1 MGSATEAVA
10 VSRFIDRER
19 SGEVALS
26 EIGAFLR
33 VSFAVGLVVC
43 VSACG
48 GGGGGG
54 SPNPVL
60 GKLSFTT
67 NENVAL
73 ASSLT
78 ATDPGGGQVTFS
90 QTGNPASGAVSGF
103 TPAGAFTY
111 TPNPNFIGNDSFA
124 IQAADAAG
132 NKTAGTVMVT
142 VTANQ
147 PPTATST
154 VVRSD
159 DGQNI
164 NVLKTANDPDMD
176 HLTVTITTPSNVG
189 TAVVNSDGT
198 VSISGL
204 NGFKG
209 LARFG
214 YTVTDPSAAKASAN
228 AAIFVGVAPFR
239 ALFVADPAAKG
250 SYEVYLTD
258 FAAATPT
265 QVSTA
270 TQGNLRLKGFAASDN
285 GATVVY
291 RTQDTTS
298 ASMTSLSLV
307 RTATPSTQVPIPL
320 PSGIAPLL
328 DGQSRDQFVVSPDG
342 NWIALIAGAG
352 NSNSLYVVNAGVSP
366 PTVTSVVPT
375 IAGQAAIYATKPTFT
390 SDSKSV
396 YFLATSVAGGTNKSL
411 YLVATSSPAAP
422 TLVSKLSV
430 PATNDEVSAYSV
442 ALNQSTIVELANR
455 AGRIGLFYVDPA
467 HLQVESPVNTTPDP
481 GTAITS
487 STVGL
492 APGLGGSYTGNKVAY
507 DVGTPGL
514 SPQSVGIYVADVPP
528 ATPPNPQFVAQLEQV
543 IGFSPPDD
551 KKLLY
556 TDSSRVF
563 EIGSGAGNT
572 GTQVGVGNQAWY
584 DSGGNIV
591 LLQNQ
596 LSSGYSLT
604 YNTRPFGSP
613 KAITP
618 AGTVAYDLDVSGFGS
633 GVVIFGQAANTG
645 SAPATTS
652 LQLVSALSPGGPLP
666 LMSPSATPL
675 DLTSDASRVVTY

>member
-1 MGSATEAVA
+1 MR
-10 VSRFIDRER
+10 VSET
-19 SGEVALS
+19 
-26 EIGAFLR
+26 GAFFR
-33 VSFAVGLVVC
+33 AGFIIGLVVC

-73 ASSLT
+73 TTSVT
-78 ATDPGGGQVTFS
+78 ATDPGGGQVTFA
-90 QTGNPASGAVSGF
+90 QTGNPTSGTVSGF

-111 TPNPNFIGNDSFA
+111 TPNANFSGNDSFA
-124 IQAADAAG
+124 IQATDAAG
-132 NKTAGTVMVT
+132 NKTAGTVTIT
-142 VTANQ
+142 VTLNKA
-147 PPTATST
+147 PTATST
-154 VVRSD
+154 VARSE

-164 NVLKTANDPDMD
+164 NVLKTATDPDSD
-176 HLTVTITTPSNVG
+176 HLTVTITNAANVG

-214 YTVTDPSAAKASAN
+214 YTVTDPSGATASAN

-239 ALFVADPAAKG
+239 AVFAADSAANG
-250 SYEVYLTD
+250 AYEVYLTD
-258 FAAATPT
+258 FAAAAPT
-265 QVSTA
+265 QVSMA

-291 RTQDTTS
+291 RTQDTSS
-298 ASMTSLSLV
+298 ASTTSLSLV
-307 RTATPSTQVPIPL
+307 RTATPATQVKIPL
-320 PSGIAPLL
+320 PSGIVPVL
-328 DGQSRDQFVVSPDG
+328 DDQGRDQFVVSPDG

-352 NSNSLYVVNAGVSP
+352 NSNSLYVVNAAASP
-366 PTVTSVVPT
+366 PTVTSVVPL
-375 IAGQAAIYATKPTFT
+375 IAGKAAIFATKPTFT
-390 SDSKSV
+390 SDSKNV
-396 YFLATSVAGGTNKSL
+396 YFLATSVGGGANKSL
-411 YLVATSSPAAP
+411 YVVATSSLAAP
-422 TLVSKLSV
+422 TLVSMSV
-430 PATNDEVSAYSV
+430 AATNDEISAYSV
-442 ALNQSTIVELANR
+442 ASNQSTIVELANR
-455 AGRIGLFYVDPA
+455 GGRIGLYSIDPA
-467 HLQVESPVNTTPDP
+467 HLPNESPLNPTPDP

-492 APGLGGSYTGNKVAY
+492 APGLGGSYTGAKVAY
-507 DVGTPGL
+507 DVGTPVL
-514 SPQSVGIYVADVPP
+514 SPDSVGIYVADVPP
-528 ATPPNPQFVAQLEQV
+528 ATPPNPQFVAQLVQV

-591 LLQNQ
+591 LLQNPV
-596 LSSGYSLT
+596 SSGVSLT

-613 KAITP
+613 KAIT
-618 AGTVAYDLDVSGFGS
+618 ATGTVAYDVDVSGFGS

-652 LQLVSALSPGGPLP
+652 LQLVSALGATAQPAGSPLP
-666 LMSPSATPL
+666 LTSSATPL
-675 DLTSDASRVVTY
+675 DLTSYASRVVTY

>member
-1 MGSATEAVA
+1 V
-10 VSRFIDRER
+10 R
-19 SGEVALS
+19 LS
-26 EIGAFLR
+26 EVGTFFR
-33 VSFAVGLVVC
+33 TSFTVGLVVC
-43 VSACG
+43 LYACG

-73 ASSLT
+73 TTSMT

-90 QTGNPASGAVSGF
+90 QTGNPTSGAVSGF
-103 TPAGAFTY
+103 TPAGTFTY
-111 TPNPNFIGNDSFA
+111 TPNPNFTGNDSFA
-124 IQAADAAG
+124 VQATDTAG
-132 NKTAGTVMVT
+132 NKTAGTVTITVT
-142 VTANQ
+142 VNQ
-147 PPTATST
+147 APTVTST

-164 NVLKTANDPDMD
+164 DVLKTANDPDKD
-176 HLTVTITTPSNVG
+176 HLTVTITDAANVG

-209 LARFG
+209 LTRFG
-214 YTVTDPSAAKASAN
+214 YTVTDPSNAKASAN

-239 ALFVADPAAKG
+239 AMFVADSATNG

-270 TQGNLRLKGFAASDN
+270 TQGNLRLKAFAASDN

-298 ASMTSLSLV
+298 ASTTSVSLV
-307 RTATPSTQVPIPL
+307 RTATPATQVKIPL
-320 PSGIAPLL
+320 PSGIVPVL
-328 DGQSRDQFVVSPDG
+328 DDQGRDQFVVSPDG

-352 NSNSLYVVNAGVSP
+352 NSNSLYVVNAAVSP
-366 PTVTSVVPT
+366 PTVTAVVPT
-375 IAGQAAIYATKPTFT
+375 ISGNAAIYATKLTFT

-396 YFLATSVAGGTNKSL
+396 YFLASSVAGGANKSL
-411 YLVATSSPAAP
+411 YVVSTSSLAAP
-422 TLVSKLSV
+422 TLVSMLSV
-430 PATNDEVSAYSV
+430 AATNDEISAYSV
-442 ALNQSTIVELANR
+442 APNQSTIVELANR
-455 AGRIGLFYVDPA
+455 GGRIGLFYVDPA

-481 GTAITS
+481 GTAITA

-492 APGLGGSYTGNKVAY
+492 APGLGGSNKGTKVAY
-507 DVGTPGL
+507 DVGTPVL

-528 ATPPNPQFVAQLEQV
+528 AAPPNPQFVAQLEQV
-543 IGFSPPDD
+543 IGFSPDD
-551 KKLLY
+551 TKLLY

-572 GTQVGVGNQAWY
+572 GIQVGVGSQAWY
-584 DSGGNIV
+584 DSTGNIV
-591 LLQNQ
+591 LLQDQ
-596 LSSGYSLT
+596 LSSGVSLT

-618 AGTVAYDLDVSGFGS
+618 TGTVAYDLDVSGFGS
-633 GVVIFGQAANTG
+633 GVIIFGQAANIGT
-645 SAPATTS
+645 APATAG
-652 LQLVSALSPGGPLP
+652 LQLVSALSASAQPAGSPLP
-666 LMSPSATPL
+666 LTSSATPL
-675 DLTSDASRVVTY
+675 DLTSYASKVVTY